1 MWWTDVKIGGEMDSV
16 LVLSAVIHGLQLWWT
31 DVKIG
36 GEMDSVLVPSAVIHG
51 LQLRSGHEAYEHA
64 IHFTTDFHICP
75 PQL

>member
-16 LVLSAVIHGLQLWWT
+16 LVPSAVIHGLQLWWT

-51 LQLRSGHEAYEHA
+51 LQLWSGHENHR
-64 IHFTTDFHICP
+64 
-75 PQL
+75 L